1 MSLTPEQLKAF
12 LEAPSSPTPEGV
24 LRNLDKP
31 DNSNDEAMALGV
43 ICIVFS
49 TAAILARAYSRLF
62 VIKSFRIEDCMH
74 LFPQTTVHFTSSCQC
89 CRAYRLSLTMT
100 CTPQKIWGLGHS

>member
-24 LRNLDKP
+24 VRNLDNP

-74 LFPQTTVHFTSSCQC
+74 LFPQCTSLHPAS
-89 CRAYRLSLTMT
+89 AAVPISELTMT